1 MKKSEFKEYL
11 KNEVLKMTEA
21 TDEDIAKQKE
31 LNAELEKTKELMGNM
46 EEGKGST
53 VTISKSDMDKLHSD
67 GEIEVDDHTIKFDM
81 KEGRIKKSQF
91 KEYLKQEWNFTSIP
105 ELEADDLVSIY
116 HTDPFGSTVICSPDK
131 DVLYQNRGIHYNYG
145 KAETVVVD
153 ETEALTFLWKQMLMG
168 DPGDGIPGIPKIGP
182 KTAELIVKDQK
193 ITDLPQIVLNK
204 YIEKFGIL
212 KGITIFEET
221 FNLIYILRSADDV
234 LHRTGIQLE
243 ELHPININILNNSA
257 NGKS

>member
-81 KEGRIKKSQF
+81 KEGRMKKSQF
-91 KEYLKQEWNFTSIP
+91 KEYLKQEILAEINEQEEDDI
-105 ELEADDLVSIY
+105 ELGDLEGEEEIKAMVDPGESDKALALDDIGDTLV
-116 HTDPFGSTVICSPDK
+116 TLARKAK
-131 DVLYQNRGIHYNYG
+131 DV
-145 KAETVVVD
+145 D
-153 ETEALTFLWKQMLMG
+153 ERELANQILNSAKFAKKTEFK
-168 DPGDGIPGIPKIGP
+168 K
-182 KTAELIVKDQK
+182 
-193 ITDLPQIVLNK
+193 
-204 YIEKFGIL
+204 IEKDAGV
-212 KGITIFEET
+212 GEE
-221 FNLIYILRSADDV
+221 
-234 LHRTGIQLE
+234 GE
-243 ELHPININILNNSA
+243 
-257 NGKS
+257 